1 LRGDGGRE
9 KRAKSDSRWC
19 FVVGAGIAVG
29 VVKGHTQDSQRTNNT
44 CTASQLNND
53 LQSFH

>member
-1 LRGDGGRE
+1 LSGDGGRE